1 MIVISWNVRG
11 LNSGPRQKAI
21 QELVKSHSP
30 DVLFLQETK
39 VSVECMMSIAS
50 KLWRNGLCQCIG
62 AHGSSGGVACLWNPQ
77 KIQPMS

>member
-11 LNSGPRQKAI
+11 LNSGPRQKVFW
-21 QELVKSHSP
+21 ELVRSHSP
-30 DVLFLQETK
+30 DVIFLQETK

-62 AHGSSGGVACLWNPQ
+62 AHGSSRGVACL
-77 KIQPMS
+77 